1 MKKLIIIAV
10 IVGLALTIALS
21 GNALANESDPAL
33 PDPGITPDN
42 PFYFLDNWS
51 KQISL
56 AFTFNAENKA
66 LKALDYADERL
77 AEIQEM
83 INRNKIK
90 AAEKAANGYDKYLEN
105 AEENMERANRQGEF
119 SEALALRTQK
129 QLECMEDC
137 PYGDEAS
144 ETLMTGARER
154 AMTSRDNA
162 VRNMAQ
168 ENPGKAASLNLEIME
183 RQLTRIQANAGD
195 PGIQTL
201 QAKLDNFN
209 RMVNLGEE
217 VSQIAHQIGEGGTVD
232 QVVAT
237 ATQHHLDV
245 LAEIEET
252 VPEQARTA
260 IQTAINNCEE
270 NQAQLLN
277 RLQTRNQTGND
288 SEDTITQDS
297 HTVQPGQAGKG
308 LGK

>member
-77 AEIQEM
+77 AEIQQM
-83 INRNKIK
+83 INHNNIK
-90 AAEKAANGYDKYLEN
+90 AAEKAANGYDKYLDN
-105 AEENMERANRQGEF
+105 AEENMKRGNRQG
-119 SEALALRTQK
+119 SELSKALALRTQK

-168 ENPGKAASLNLEIME
+168 ENPEKAASLNMEIME
-183 RQLTRIQANAGD
+183 RQLNRIQANAED
-195 PGIQTL
+195 PEMQAL
-201 QAKLDNFN
+201 QARLENLN
-209 RMVNLGEE
+209 RIGNLGEE
-217 VSQIAHQIGEGGTVD
+217 VSQLARQIGEGVTVD
-232 QVVAT
+232 QVVAM

-245 LAEIEET
+245 LAEIEKT

-260 IQTAINNCEE
+260 IQAAIHNCEE

-288 SEDTITQDS
+288 SEDAA
-297 HTVQPGQAGKG
+297 GQETGKG